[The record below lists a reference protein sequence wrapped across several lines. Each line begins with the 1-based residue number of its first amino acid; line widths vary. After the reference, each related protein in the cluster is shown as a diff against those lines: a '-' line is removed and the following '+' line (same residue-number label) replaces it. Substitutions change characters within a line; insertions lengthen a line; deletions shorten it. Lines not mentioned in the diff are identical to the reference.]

1 MKGTMSKEVIYK
13 KLFAIVKF
21 FTVSTADLHKLLT
34 SSILRVL
41 SRTEIFTMGHYA
53 ANLRD
58 IEFCLFDLLER
69 EKILGTSIYKELD
82 RQTVMG
88 MLEEVKRLSE
98 NDLAESFVEGDR
110 IGVDFDPATGDA
122 KLPASFIKS
131 YRAYMDGDWWRIDA
145 PVELGGT
152 VIPASL
158 RWAIAEMVLGSNPS
172 IHIYASGTSFAQV
185 AYYLGTEEQKRF
197 AKFMID
203 GQWGASM
210 MLTEPEAGSDVGAGR
225 SKAVK
230 QSDGTWHI
238 TGTKRFITSGD
249 SDLSENIMHFVL
261 ARREGGGPGTKGLS
275 LFMIPKFMFDTETG
289 ALGKRNG
296 VYVTKV
302 EHKMGLNVS
311 STCEMNLGENEPA
324 VGYLL
329 GEVHEGIAQMFKVI
343 EFARMMVG
351 TKAIATLSAGYLQA
365 LAYAKTRVQGGDM
378 KVMDNKS
385 SPRVTIIHHPDVRR
399 SLMVQKA
406 YAEGM
411 RALVLYTASI
421 QDQVAMDRADGVD
434 KEKLADLEA
443 LNDLLLPVV
452 KGYGSEKSWTLL
464 GTESLQTFGGSGFT
478 QDWPLEQYVRDAK
491 IDTLYEGTTAIQ
503 GLDFF
508 FRKIVKDGGRAI
520 GLLSK
525 EIETFAKS
533 GGVHSLEKDALRKA
547 FSDLN
552 AIIAV
557 LVGHAME
564 SQEKPEEIY
573 MVGLNTSRCLIAVGD
588 VITAWLLL
596 RQADIAAAK
605 LPSADKDADFYT
617 GKIAAAK
624 FFVHNVLPHIA
635 ADRVIVEATDNS
647 IMEISEGAF

>member
-1 MKGTMSKEVIYK
+1 MS
-13 KLFAIVKF
+13 
-21 FTVSTADLHKLLT
+21 
-34 SSILRVL
+34 
-41 SRTEIFTMGHYA
+41 HYT

-58 IEFCLFDLLER
+58 IEFCLFELLKR
-69 EKILGTSIYKELD
+69 EDVLGKSIYSELD
-82 RQTVMG
+82 RDTVMG
-88 MLEEVKRLSE
+88 MLEEMKRLSE
-98 NDLAESFVEGDR
+98 NDLAASFVDGDR
-110 IGVDFDPATGDA
+110 IGVDFNPTTGDA
-122 KLPASFIKS
+122 KLPPSFIKS
-131 YRAYMDGDWWRIDA
+131 YRAYMDNEWWRIDA
-145 PVELGGT
+145 PVEIGGT

-172 IHIYASGTSFAQV
+172 IHIYASGTSFANV
-185 AYYLGTEEQKRF
+185 AYYLGNAQQKKL
-197 AKFMID
+197 AKLMVD
-203 GQWGASM
+203 NDWGATM

-225 SKAVK
+225 SKAVE
-230 QSDGTWHI
+230 QPDGTWHI

-249 SDLSENIMHFVL
+249 SDLNENIIHYVL

-275 LFMIPKFMFDTETG
+275 LFIIPKFMFDFETG
-289 ALGKRNG
+289 ELGKRNG

-311 STCEMNLGENEPA
+311 STCEMNLGEKEPA

-329 GEVHEGIAQMFKVI
+329 GDVHEGIAQMFKVI

-351 TKAIATLSAGYLQA
+351 TKAIATLSAGYQQA

-378 KVMDNKS
+378 KIMNDKA

-399 SLMVQKA
+399 SLMVQKS
-406 YAEGM
+406 YSEGM

-421 QDQVAMDRADGVD
+421 QDSLAIARAEGAD
-434 KEKLADLEA
+434 KATIDDLEA
-443 LNDLLLPVV
+443 LNDLMLPVV

-520 GLLSK
+520 GLLGK
-525 EIETFAKS
+525 EIATFAQS
-533 GGVHSLEKDALRKA
+533 GGQHATEKAVLLKALG
-547 FSDLN
+547 DLN

-573 MVGLNTSRCLIAVGD
+573 KVGLNTSRCLMAVGEI
-588 VITAWLLL
+588 ITAWLLI
-596 RQADIAAAK
+596 RQADIAAEK
-605 LPSADKDADFYT
+605 LPTAGKDADFYN
-617 GKIAAAK
+617 GKVASAK
-624 FFVHNVLPHIA
+624 FFVANMLPHIST
-635 ADRVIVEATDNS
+635 DRAIVEATDNS
-647 IMEISEGAF
+647 IMEIAESAF